1 MLISSFTCGLFI
13 LLGIKGGEDNM
24 NNITMDNIFDINVF
38 VNNVDL
44 VINKLL
50 TYKAILVID
59 TVNGTLSKYELLKD
73 ETCVYSEWRA

>member
-1 MLISSFTCGLFI
+1 
-13 LLGIKGGEDNM
+13 M
-24 NNITMDNIFDINVF
+24 NNITMDNIFDLSVL

-50 TYKAILVID
+50 TNKAILLID

-73 ETCVYSEWRA
+73 GTCVYIKWRV

>member
-1 MLISSFTCGLFI
+1 
-13 LLGIKGGEDNM
+13 M
-24 NNITMDNIFDINVF
+24 NNITMDNIFDISVL

-50 TYKAILVID
+50 TNKAILLID

-73 ETCVYSEWRA
+73 GTCVYIKWRV

>member
-1 MLISSFTCGLFI
+1 MLTSSYACGYFVISRNKEGDDTM
-13 LLGIKGGEDNM
+13 K
-24 NNITMDNIFDINVF
+24 NITMDNIFDISVL

-50 TYKAILVID
+50 TNKAILLID

-73 ETCVYSEWRA
+73 GTCVYIKWRV

>member
-1 MLISSFTCGLFI
+1 MLISSFTCGHFI
-13 LLGIKGGEDNM
+13 LPRNKGGEDTM
-24 NNITMDNIFDINVF
+24 NNITMDNIFDISVL

-50 TYKAILVID
+50 TNKAILLID

-73 ETCVYSEWRA
+73 GTCVYSEWRA

>member
-1 MLISSFTCGLFI
+1 
-13 LLGIKGGEDNM
+13 M

>member
-1 MLISSFTCGLFI
+1 
-13 LLGIKGGEDNM
+13 M
-24 NNITMDNIFDINVF
+24 NIITMDNIFDISVL

-50 TYKAILVID
+50 TNKAILLID

-73 ETCVYSEWRA
+73 GTCVYIKWRV

>member
-1 MLISSFTCGLFI
+1 
-13 LLGIKGGEDNM
+13 M
-24 NNITMDNIFDINVF
+24 NNITMENIFDISVL

-50 TYKAILVID
+50 TNKAILLID

-73 ETCVYSEWRA
+73 GTCVYIKWRV

>member
-1 MLISSFTCGLFI
+1 
-13 LLGIKGGEDNM
+13 M
-24 NNITMDNIFDINVF
+24 NNITMDNIFDISVL

-50 TYKAILVID
+50 TNKAILLID

-73 ETCVYSEWRA
+73 GLCVYSEWRV

>member
-1 MLISSFTCGLFI
+1 
-13 LLGIKGGEDNM
+13 M

-73 ETCVYSEWRA
+73 GLCVYSEWRV

>member
-1 MLISSFTCGLFI
+1 
-13 LLGIKGGEDNM
+13 M
-24 NNITMDNIFDINVF
+24 NNITMDNIFDISVL

-50 TYKAILVID
+50 TNKAISVIV

-73 ETCVYSEWRA
+73 GTCVYIKWRV

>member
-1 MLISSFTCGLFI
+1 
-13 LLGIKGGEDNM
+13 M
-24 NNITMDNIFDINVF
+24 NNITMDNIFDISVF

-50 TYKAILVID
+50 TNKAILLID

-73 ETCVYSEWRA
+73 GTCVYIKWRV

>member
-1 MLISSFTCGLFI
+1 M
-13 LLGIKGGEDNM
+13 K
-24 NNITMDNIFDINVF
+24 NITMDNILDISVLA
-38 VNNVDL
+38 NNVDL

-73 ETCVYSEWRA
+73 GLCVYNEWRV